1 MYKIIIAFMCCFS
14 SAFACDFCGCSP
26 SVMNSDLL
34 SLQPQSSVGI
44 NTIYKGYQ
52 YKNNENGLTKSHLVS
67 TNLSVAYA
75 PKKWVELRSTLPLI
89 WMMNQYKNTNDK
101 TFGIGDMSI
110 VSNFKVLSKSPIGT
124 NKKVGHTLIFG
135 FGIELPTGKNK
146 ISADNQLQNFTL
158 GSKSVDFLFSGV
170 YSMSYRKWNIIG
182 AGLVKIN
189 TKNKDKVRYGHLY
202 SIQIGSAYTHTF
214 KNSQLLPNLGIRAEI
229 QQKNLHNTIIQNTSG
244 SYAMFLQYGLDYN
257 IKNWNLG
264 FQVLHPISQNT
275 AANSIKQQSNFL
287 LKCSYLIQKKQKKV
301 QAESF
306 ENQNK

>member
-1 MYKIIIAFMCCFS
+1 
-14 SAFACDFCGCSP
+14 
-26 SVMNSDLL
+26 
-34 SLQPQSSVGI
+34 
-44 NTIYKGYQ
+44 
-52 YKNNENGLTKSHLVS
+52 
-67 TNLSVAYA
+67 
-75 PKKWVELRSTLPLI
+75 
-89 WMMNQYKNTNDK
+89 
-101 TFGIGDMSI
+101 MSI

-189 TKNKDKVRYGHLY
+189 TRNKDKVRYGHLY
-202 SIQIGSAYTHTF
+202 SIQTGSAYTHTF

-229 QQKNLHNTIIQNTSG
+229 QQKNLHNTIIQNT
-244 SYAMFLQYGLDYN
+244 YRKLCIVFAIWIRLQHQ
-257 IKNWNLG
+257 NWNLG
-264 FQVLHPISQNT
+264 FQILHPISQNT

-287 LKCSYLIQKKQKKV
+287 LKCYVSDSKKTKKS
-301 QAESF
+301 AS
-306 ENQNK
+306 